1 MNLAP
6 DVGFSEIIVIAVVA
20 LVVIGPKDLPRVM
33 QFFGRMTAQARRLAG
48 EFQSAFNQ
56 MAREAEMEEMRR
68 EIEALKR
75 DNPFKEARDAV
86 TESVRPVEAAIVAE
100 TARLDEAYHQRDGA
114 SSSAAPGLAEPATAL
129 PATTAPDEAPSAKVV

>member
-33 QFFGRMTAQARRLAG
+33 QFFGKLAAQARRLAG
-48 EFQSAFNQ
+48 EFQAAFNQ
-56 MAREAEMEEMRR
+56 MAREAEIDEMRR

-75 DNPFKEARDAV
+75 DNAFTQARDAI
-86 TESVRPVEAAIVAE
+86 EEGVRPVE
-100 TARLDEAYHQRDGA
+100 TALAVESAKIDEAYHKLD
-114 SSSAAPGLAEPATAL
+114 STDDVTTTPAGGAL
-129 PATTAPDEAPSAKVV
+129 PAKAG

>member
-33 QFFGRMTAQARRLAG
+33 RFFGKMTAQARRLAG
-48 EFQSAFNQ
+48 EFQAAFNQ
-56 MAREAEMEEMRR
+56 MARESEMEEMRR

-75 DNPFKEARDAV
+75 DNVFREARDAV
-86 TESVRPVEAAIVAE
+86 DSSVRPVAAAIEAE
-100 TARLDEAYHQRDGA
+100 KAKIDEAFH
-114 SSSAAPGLAEPATAL
+114 AADAGSPS
-129 PATTAPDEAPSAKVV
+129 APDSPPDAQPARAQ